1 MGIVSFSIDGTMGAN
16 ESEEL
21 IKCPPEDICAC
32 ELVGEAWEAA
42 RKRRRHKGLGVRG
55 LKSVACAPQKPP
67 ALKRADLP
75 NKSQWRKL
83 NEEHSGE
90 TESSKSESA
99 KGQA

>member
-1 MGIVSFSIDGTMGAN
+1 MEQWASRAAN
-16 ESEEL
+16 EREEPM
-21 IKCPPEDICAC
+21 ICPPEDICAC
-32 ELVGEAWEAA
+32 GLAGEAWEAA
-42 RKRRRHKGLGVRG
+42 RKRRRHKGLRG
-55 LKSVACAPQKPP
+55 LKGVAYAPQKPP